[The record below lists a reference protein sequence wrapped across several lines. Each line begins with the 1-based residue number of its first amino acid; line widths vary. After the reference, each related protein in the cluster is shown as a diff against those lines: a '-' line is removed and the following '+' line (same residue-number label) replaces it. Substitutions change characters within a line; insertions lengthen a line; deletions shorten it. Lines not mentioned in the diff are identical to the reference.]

1 MKPPETIAN
10 NSLSR
15 EHGCAF
21 PCPKCYIVAGGVGS
35 FLWSRKEMNM
45 VPLPRESGDFIQDA
59 MNETL
64 IGERSMKREKSG
76 RKSGFTTH
84 KRVFYLSLPIMTSI
98 SASAGADSPAGRL
111 PTSPPRALAIESAP
125 DPFDPERSTTIVLG

>member
-1 MKPPETIAN
+1 MRFSLPEVLHRCRRGWFV
-10 NSLSR
+10 SLVTQR
-15 EHGCAF
+15 NEHGTTA
-21 PCPKCYIVAGGVGS
+21 K
-35 FLWSRKEMNM
+35 RKKRGFM
-45 VPLPRESGDFIQDA
+45 QDA